1 MAAGV
6 NLKNKFLY
14 KLEILILKFIP
25 FILAILYF
33 INTAFSIFEIDLPVL
48 SYLAGLSLLPFCFL
62 LVSSFVFRFCT
73 WHRIPLYYIIF
84 NNVLN
89 IIDLTY
95 EIPVENRGYFGMH
108 LVLFFICFITIFALR
123 KKCKNDNNIKEV
135 STENSR

>member
-1 MAAGV
+1 MAAEV
-6 NLKNKFLY
+6 NLRSKFLY

-33 INTAFSIFEIDLPVL
+33 INTALSIFEIDLPIL

-62 LVSSFVFRFCT
+62 LISSFVFRFCT

-84 NNVLN
+84 NNILN

-95 EIPVENRGYFGMH
+95 EIPVENREYFGIH
-108 LVLFFICFITIFALR
+108 LIIFFMCFIATFVLR
-123 KKCKNDNNIKEV
+123 KKCNKNDRYTKEI
-135 STENSR
+135 ST